1 VPIYYLTVRNRV
13 SLINLG
19 VDGNAIAETRFPIPG
34 FLSQEAIAYHFGF
47 YPAGLLVFI

>member
-1 VPIYYLTVRNRV
+1 MPIYYLTDRNRV
-13 SLINLG
+13 NLIHLG

-34 FLSQEAIAYHFGF
+34 FLFQQAIAFHFGF